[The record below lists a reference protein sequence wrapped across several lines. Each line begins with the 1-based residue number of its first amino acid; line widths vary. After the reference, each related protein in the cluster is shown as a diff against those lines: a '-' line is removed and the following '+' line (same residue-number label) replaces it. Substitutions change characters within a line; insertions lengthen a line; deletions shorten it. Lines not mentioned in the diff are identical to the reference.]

1 MGRRVTSAAFIGR
14 RGELRALKVA
24 LSRAAA
30 GDPAVV
36 LVGGEAGIGK
46 TRLVSE
52 LAAACA
58 GDGTRVLTG
67 GCVPVG
73 EGSLP

>member
-1 MGRRVTSAAFIGR
+1 MGRRVASAAFIGR

-24 LSRAAA
+24 LSRAAD

-52 LAAACA
+52 LTTACA
-58 GDGTRVLTG
+58 ADASA
-67 GCVPVG
+67 P
-73 EGSLP
+73 LPPARFT